1 MQKSLGPTL
10 TDWDTNAWQKY
21 NSQSFPWCYAIAHDG
36 ENAYVEASEQ
46 EKNVA
51 EDAPHDTGFTASVP
65 ANNYTYYATG
75 GCGFDVVM
83 RKVKDESG
91 IERPLFNF
99 RKRGRIIF
107 YMDFTN
113 YLQFRRGKAYGWGTN
128 GIKYELFSN
137 GRIRKSLNES
147 KFKQLYQIVNE
158 EIRKVIT
165 ERKQS
170 SATHSK
176 KNTLSD
182 LQISDKLIKLVSK
195 LHVKGKL
202 SQQDADKILFYGLYN
217 NRYFEHGG
225 RKTLSEG

>member
-1 MQKSLGPTL
+1 MVYISKESIERIIIFYTHAYHNHPERGVSFFQSYALRVLDDLTSYAMQHMQKSSGPTL
-10 TDWDTNAWQKY
+10 MVWDTNAWQKY
-21 NSQSFPWCYAIAHDG
+21 NSQSFPWYYAIAHDG

-91 IERPLFNF
+91 TERPLFNF

-137 GRIRKSLNES
+137 GKIRKSVSES
-147 KFKQLYQIVNE
+147 QINRIKQIITE
-158 EIRKVIT
+158 EIKRTLADCTRI
-165 ERKQS
+165 
-170 SATHSK
+170 K
-176 KNTLSD
+176 KPNKKKL
-182 LQISDKLIKLVSK
+182 DKNKL
-195 LHVKGKL
+195 
-202 SQQDADKILFYGLYN
+202 
-217 NRYFEHGG
+217 
-225 RKTLSEG
+225 